1 MADSPVVVNHER
13 LADFIASVLEA
24 LTMSPKNARLTADL
38 MVRTD
43 LRGVDPRPRRSV
55 TGAPSGIPVA
65 PVLAQQCNEIA
76 ARLRVKPLT

>member
-55 TGAPSGIPVA
+55 TGGPAASPWHPSSRSSATRSPRASGSSP
-65 PVLAQQCNEIA
+65 
-76 ARLRVKPLT
+76 